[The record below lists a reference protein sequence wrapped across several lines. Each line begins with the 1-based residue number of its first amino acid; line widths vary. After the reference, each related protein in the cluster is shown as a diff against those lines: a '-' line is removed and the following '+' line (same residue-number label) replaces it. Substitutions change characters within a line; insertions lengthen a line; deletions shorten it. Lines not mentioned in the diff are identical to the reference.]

1 MIDRELVSTLS
12 LTEVIEMMH
21 QKRQALDVAKAAVS
35 ILQDD
40 FDTLAKSIVPE
51 AMENAGMEQVV
62 VAGIGRV
69 NLRADIYT
77 SIPAEMKQEA
87 YQWLSDNGREGL
99 ITQTVNASTLK
110 AGIREAIKKGEEFPE
125 DLFKVTP
132 YTMAVITKKV

>member
-1 MIDRELVSTLS
+1 MIDRELISTLS

-21 QKRQALDVAKAAVS
+21 QKRQALDAAKATVS
-35 ILQDD
+35 ALQDD

-110 AGIREAIKKGEEFPE
+110 AVIREAIKKGEEFPE

-132 YTMAVITKKV
+132 YTMAVITKKA